1 MRSMDK
7 SAISSAIVVA
17 GLALTACTTSSSS
30 PDVPTAMPST
40 LAATATTGSVPVA
53 RNSHAASSVEPTPV
67 SVEPTF
73 VDAPV
78 DPTDRP
84 LPTPTAAAY
93 PPDDLPRSE
102 GTATWA
108 FVSTFEELVDS
119 SDLFVVGDVIDIA
132 PAPDL
137 GGRLPYSQSTI
148 RVSTVAKGRSETG
161 GTITVYQTG
170 GIYDRTHAIEDQQKS
185 PGPLPPEAPEGME
198 PQPPASIA
206 PFVLLE
212 LEDNP
217 LFRVGDHVALAL
229 QWEPT
234 VSAYLVVAGPQ
245 GRFRVDA
252 QERVHPLA
260 AHHPAVAPLDGISLQ
275 ELVARVSA
283 ASGKASW
290 ASP

>member
-1 MRSMDK
+1 MDK
-7 SAISSAIVVA
+7 STISSAIVVA

-84 LPTPTAAAY
+84 LPPPTAAAY
-93 PPDDLPRSE
+93 PPDDLPRMT

-108 FVSTFEELVDS
+108 FMSTFEELVDS
-119 SDLFVVGDVIDIA
+119 SDLFVVGDVIDVA

-137 GGRLPYSQSTI
+137 GERLPYSQSTI

-170 GIYDRTHAIEDQQKS
+170 GIYDRSHAIEDQQKS

-217 LFRVGDHVALAL
+217 LFRVGEHVALAL
-229 QWEPT
+229 RWDST

-260 AHHPAVAPLDGISLQ
+260 AQHPAVAPLDGISLQ

-290 ASP
+290 AGP